1 MKFWGITKACK
12 ADQSGKTFKPGI
24 DVKVF
29 KDGKQQDT
37 DDGLLFFHTHSI
49 WEAMSALE
57 KFYECKIY
65 GVLELQEVEEHL
77 GMYDGDY
84 SSNSKQDILEAID
97 YAYDKVDSNNDGYEQ
112 YMDAIMDYLDEIN
125 KETAKEQGGQ
135 DAS

>member
-12 ADQSGKTFKPGI
+12 SDQSGKTFKPGI

-37 DDGLLFFHTHSI
+37 DDGLLFFHTHSL
-49 WEAMSALE
+49 WEALSAVE
-57 KFYECKIY
+57 KFYECTVY

-77 GMYDGDY
+77 AMMYDY
-84 SSNSKQDILEAID
+84 ERSSYSKQELLEAIS
-97 YAYDKVDSNNDGYEQ
+97 YAYDKVDTQEYEI
-112 YMDAIMDYLDEIN
+112 YIETINDYL
-125 KETAKEQGGQ
+125 TANRQGGT

>member
-1 MKFWGITKACK
+1 MKFWGITKAFK
-12 ADQSGKTFKPGI
+12 SDQSGKTFKPGI

-29 KDGKQQDT
+29 KEGKQQDT

-49 WEAMSALE
+49 WEAMCALE

-112 YMDAIMDYLDEIN
+112 YLEAIMLYLDEIN
-125 KETAKEQGGQ
+125 KETANGQGGT

>member
-1 MKFWGITKACK
+1 MKFWGITKAVCG
-12 ADQSGKTFKPGI
+12 DQSEKTFKPGI

-37 DDGLLFFHTHSI
+37 DDGLLFFHTHSL

-57 KFYECKIY
+57 KFYECTIY

-77 GMYDGDY
+77 AMMYDHEH
-84 SSNSKQDILEAID
+84 STFSKQELLEAIS
-97 YAYDKVDSNNDGYEQ
+97 YAYDKVDSQEYEI
-112 YMDAIMDYLDEIN
+112 YMEVINEYL
-125 KETAKEQGGQ
+125 TANRQGGT

>member
-1 MKFWGITKACK
+1 MKFWGITKAVCGNHS
-12 ADQSGKTFKPGI
+12 AKTFKPGI

-29 KDGKQQDT
+29 KEGKQQDT

-65 GVLELQEVEEHL
+65 GVLELQEVEEHIS
-77 GMYDGDY
+77 MYDGDY

-97 YAYDKVDSNNDGYEQ
+97 YAYNKVDSNNDGYEQ
-112 YMDAIMDYLDEIN
+112 YIDAIMDYLDDIN

>member
-12 ADQSGKTFKPGI
+12 SDQSGKTFKPGI

-37 DDGLLFFHTHSI
+37 DDGLLFFHTHSL
-49 WEAMSALE
+49 WEALCAVE
-57 KFYECKIY
+57 KFYECTVY

-77 GMYDGDY
+77 AMMYDY
-84 SSNSKQDILEAID
+84 ERSSYSKQELLDAIS
-97 YAYDKVDSNNDGYEQ
+97 YAYDKVESQEYEI
-112 YMDAIMDYLDEIN
+112 YIETINDYL
-125 KETAKEQGGQ
+125 TANRQGGT

>member
-12 ADQSGKTFKPGI
+12 SDQSGKTFKPGI

-37 DDGLLFFHTHSI
+37 DDGLLFFHTHSL
-49 WEAMSALE
+49 WEALCAVE
-57 KFYECKIY
+57 KFYECTVY

-77 GMYDGDY
+77 AMMYDY
-84 SSNSKQDILEAID
+84 ERSSYSKQELLEAIS
-97 YAYDKVDSNNDGYEQ
+97 YAYDKVESQEYEI
-112 YMDAIMDYLDEIN
+112 YIETINDYL
-125 KETAKEQGGQ
+125 TANRQGGT

>member
-37 DDGLLFFHTHSI
+37 DDGLLFFHTHSL
-49 WEAMSALE
+49 WEAISEVE
-57 KFYECKIY
+57 KFYECTIY
-65 GVLELQEVEEHL
+65 GVLELQEVEEAL
-77 GMYDGDY
+77 AMMYDY
-84 SSNSKQDILEAID
+84 EHSSYSKQELLEAIK
-97 YAYDKVDSNNDGYEQ
+97 YAYEKVDTQEYEI
-112 YMDAIMDYLDEIN
+112 YIETINDYLTAN
-125 KETAKEQGGQ
+125 KQGGK

>member
-12 ADQSGKTFKPGI
+12 ADQSGKTFEPGI

-37 DDGLLFFHTHSI
+37 DDGLLFFHTHSL
-49 WEAMSALE
+49 WEALNAVE
-57 KFYECKIY
+57 KFYECTVY

-77 GMYDGDY
+77 AMMYDY
-84 SSNSKQDILEAID
+84 ERSSYSKQELLDAIS
-97 YAYDKVDSNNDGYEQ
+97 YAYDKVDTQEYET
-112 YMDAIMDYLDEIN
+112 YIETINDYLTAN
-125 KETAKEQGGQ
+125 KQGGT

>member
-12 ADQSGKTFKPGI
+12 ADQSGKTFEPGI

-65 GVLELQEVEEHL
+65 GVLELQEIEEHI
-77 GMYDGDY
+77 GMADGEY
-84 SSNSKQDILEAID
+84 SDKSKQDLLNAID
-97 YAYDKVDSNNDGYEQ
+97 YAYNKVDGSWDYLAYLDEVR
-112 YMDAIMDYLDEIN
+112 DYLD
-125 KETAKEQGGQ
+125 AQ
-135 DAS
+135 

>member
-12 ADQSGKTFKPGI
+12 SDQSGKTFKPGI

-37 DDGLLFFHTHSI
+37 DDGLLFFHTHSL
-49 WEAMSALE
+49 WEAISAVE
-57 KFYECKIY
+57 KFYECTVY

-77 GMYDGDY
+77 AMMYDY
-84 SSNSKQDILEAID
+84 ERSSYSKQELLDAIS
-97 YAYDKVDSNNDGYEQ
+97 YAYDKVDTQEYET
-112 YMDAIMDYLDEIN
+112 YIETINDYLTAN
-125 KETAKEQGGQ
+125 KQGGT

>member
-1 MKFWGITKACK
+1 MKFWGITKALK
-12 ADQSGKTFKPGI
+12 SDQSGKTFEPGI

-65 GVLELQEVEEHL
+65 GVLELQEVEEHIN
-77 GMYDGDY
+77 MYDGDY
-84 SSNSKQDILEAID
+84 SSNSKQDILEAMD
-97 YAYDKVDSNNDGYEQ
+97 YAYNKVDSSNDGYEQ
-112 YMDAIMDYLDEIN
+112 YLEAIMIYLDEIN
-125 KETAKEQGGQ
+125 KETANRQGGT

>member
-1 MKFWGITKACK
+1 MKFWGITRACK
-12 ADQSGKTFKPGI
+12 SDQSEKTFKPGI

-65 GVLELQEVEEHL
+65 GVLELQEVEEHIS
-77 GMYDGDY
+77 MYDGDY
-84 SSNSKQDILEAID
+84 SSNSKQDILEAMD
-97 YAYDKVDSNNDGYEQ
+97 YAYNKVDSSNDGYEQ
-112 YMDAIMDYLDEIN
+112 YLEAIMIYLDEIN
-125 KETAKEQGGQ
+125 KETANRQGGT

>member
-1 MKFWGITKACK
+1 M
-12 ADQSGKTFKPGI
+12 
-24 DVKVF
+24 F

-65 GVLELQEVEEHL
+65 GVLELQEVEEHIS
-77 GMYDGDY
+77 MYDGDY
-84 SSNSKQDILEAID
+84 SSNSKQDILEAMD
-97 YAYDKVDSNNDGYEQ
+97 YAYNKVDSSNDGYEQ
-112 YMDAIMDYLDEIN
+112 YLEAIMIYLDEIN
-125 KETAKEQGGQ
+125 KETANRQGGT

>member
-37 DDGLLFFHTHSI
+37 DDGLLFFHTHSL
-49 WEAMSALE
+49 WEALSAVE
-57 KFYECKIY
+57 KFYECTIY
-65 GVLELQEVEEHL
+65 GVLELQEVEEAL
-77 GMYDGDY
+77 AMMYDY
-84 SSNSKQDILEAID
+84 EHSSYSKQELLEAIK
-97 YAYDKVDSNNDGYEQ
+97 YAYEKVDTQEYEI
-112 YMDAIMDYLDEIN
+112 YIETINDYLTAN
-125 KETAKEQGGQ
+125 KQGGK

>member
-37 DDGLLFFHTHSI
+37 DDGLLFFHTHSL
-49 WEAMSALE
+49 WEALSAVE
-57 KFYECKIY
+57 KFYECTIY

-77 GMYDGDY
+77 AMMYGY
-84 SSNSKQDILEAID
+84 KHSSYSKQELLEAIS
-97 YAYDKVDSNNDGYEQ
+97 YAYDKVDTQEYEI
-112 YMDAIMDYLDEIN
+112 YIETINDYL
-125 KETAKEQGGQ
+125 TANRQGGT